1 MKVEKE
7 NAIGGRWKVLSLQ
20 DYLREKSEESRYNQ
34 TQAHLLVVLGVVL
47 FSVGT
52 LLTVLVTESPD
63 WFLIIPYCI
72 EPTPCHLLG
81 LFFTLTGLAS
91 VVSGGILSVKYR
103 LNRGQYLS
111 ELRKIHEL

>member
-1 MKVEKE
+1 M
-7 NAIGGRWKVLSLQ
+7 SLQ
-20 DYLREKSEESRYNQ
+20 DYLREKSEESRHNQ
-34 TQAHLLVVLGVVL
+34 TQAHLFIILGVIL

-52 LLTVLVTESPD
+52 LQTVLSAESPD

-72 EPTPCHLLG
+72 ESTPYHLLG

-103 LNRGQYLS
+103 LDRGQYLS
-111 ELRKIHEL
+111 ELKKIHGMQ

>member
-52 LLTVLVTESPD
+52 IITVLITESPG
-63 WFLIIPYCI
+63 WFLIVPYCV
-72 EPTPCHLLG
+72 ESSPYHLLA

-103 LNRGQYLS
+103 LNRGQYLN
-111 ELRKIHEL
+111 ELRKIHEM

>member
-47 FSVGT
+47 FSNSSDNRKSW
-52 LLTVLVTESPD
+52 LVSNSP
-63 WFLIIPYCI
+63 
-72 EPTPCHLLG
+72 
-81 LFFTLTGLAS
+81 
-91 VVSGGILSVKYR
+91 ILR
-103 LNRGQYLS
+103 
-111 ELRKIHEL
+111 